1 MTEPVSIVPDIAPRR
16 FRPSPIWLVP
26 AIAAAIGLFLLLH
39 VWADTGPEIT
49 ITFDTASG
57 LEAGKTEV
65 KYKDV
70 TVGLVKSISL
80 SPDSRRVLVSVSL
93 MKNAENLAR
102 EDTRFWVVRPR
113 VGMGGV
119 SGIDTLLSGAYISLD
134 TGTSHTS
141 GNRFSGLES
150 PPAVINGMPGKQ
162 FDVVADDLGSLDI
175 GSAVYYR
182 RVPVGRVSSYALR
195 PDGKGVS
202 LNVFI
207 DAPYDHFVT
216 SSTRFWNASGVDLS
230 LDSEGLQIKTQT
242 MASVIAG
249 GIAFANP
256 PDDRT
261 AKPAESHSVFTLAD
275 DQASAMT
282 PQDGT
287 PQVLQLRFQQ
297 SLRGMRIG
305 APVEFSS
312 VKLGKVTA
320 IDLDYD
326 PAGSRFISVVT
337 LEVYPNRLG
346 HVLEKLPKP
355 EKDSQ
360 RQAATFLRELVKHG
374 LRAQARTGNLL
385 TGQLY
390 ISLDF
395 VPSAPPVPFD
405 LTARPLQIPTLN
417 GGFDHLQEQLATLIG
432 KVSKMPIESMGNNL
446 NAALG
451 NLNQTLIQVN
461 GQVLPQTTQTLRQL
475 DQTMDNAQSLLAA
488 DSPLLQTLAE
498 FQRTLYS
505 LRTLTGLLT
514 RQPQALITGRSHD
527 DSNNKEQP

>member
-1 MTEPVSIVPDIAPRR
+1 MSDYDSPPPEVIPRR
-16 FRPSPIWLVP
+16 LRPSLVWLVP
-26 AIAAAIGLFLLLH
+26 AAAALTGLFLLLQL
-39 VWADTGPEIT
+39 WASSGPEVS
-49 ITFDTASG
+49 ITFQTASG
-57 LEAGKTEV
+57 LQAGKTEV

-70 TVGLVKSISL
+70 TVGLVKSIVL
-80 SPDSRRVLVSVSL
+80 SPDSQRVLVTVSL
-93 MKNAENLAR
+93 MKNAENLAKA
-102 EDTRFWVVRPR
+102 DTRFWVVRPR
-113 VGMGGV
+113 VGIGGI

-134 TGTSHTS
+134 TGTSKQS
-141 GNRFSGLES
+141 GTTFTGLES
-150 PPAVINGMPGKQ
+150 PPTLINGMPGKQ
-162 FDVVADDLGSLDI
+162 FEVVADDLGSLDI

-182 RVPVGRVSSYALR
+182 RIPVGRVSSYALR

-202 LNVFI
+202 VNIFI
-207 DAPYDHFVT
+207 DAPYDRFVT
-216 SSTRFWNASGVDLS
+216 PATRFWNASGVDLS
-230 LDSEGLQIKTQT
+230 LNSDGLQLKTQT

-256 PDDRT
+256 PDSVNAPSSAD
-261 AKPAESHSVFTLAD
+261 HSVFRLAD
-275 DQASAMT
+275 DQPSAMA

-287 PQVLQLRFQQ
+287 PQILQLRFQQ
-297 SLRGMRIG
+297 SLRGMQPG

-320 IDLDYD
+320 IDLDFE
-326 PAGSRFISVVT
+326 PSGSRFISVVT

-346 HVLEKLPKP
+346 RVLEKLPKP
-355 EKDSQ
+355 EKDGEK
-360 RQAATFLRELVKHG
+360 QAAVFLRDLVQHG

-395 VPSAPPVPFD
+395 IPNAAPVAFD
-405 LTARPLQIPTLN
+405 LSARPLRIPTLN
-417 GGFDHLQEQLATLIG
+417 GGFDHLQEQVATLIG
-432 KVSKMPIESMGNNL
+432 KVSKMPIESIGNTL
-446 NAALG
+446 NATLG

-461 GQVLPQTTQTLRQL
+461 GQVLPQTIQTLRQL
-475 DQTMDNAQSLLAA
+475 DQTMNGAQRLLVA

-514 RQPQALITGRSHD
+514 RQPQALLTGRLND
-527 DSNNKEQP
+527 PKEKP

>member
-1 MTEPVSIVPDIAPRR
+1 MSDYDSPPPEVIPRR
-16 FRPSPIWLVP
+16 LRPSLIWLVP
-26 AIAAAIGLFLLLH
+26 AAAALTGLFLLLQL
-39 VWADTGPEIT
+39 WASSGPEVS
-49 ITFDTASG
+49 ITFQTASG
-57 LEAGKTEV
+57 LQAGKTEV

-70 TVGLVKSISL
+70 TVGLVKSIVL
-80 SPDSRRVLVSVSL
+80 SPDSQRVLVTVSL
-93 MKNAENLAR
+93 MKNAENLAKA
-102 EDTRFWVVRPR
+102 DTRFWVVRPR
-113 VGMGGV
+113 VGIGGI

-134 TGTSHTS
+134 TGTSKQS
-141 GNRFSGLES
+141 GTTFTGLES
-150 PPAVINGMPGKQ
+150 PPTLINGMPGKQ
-162 FDVVADDLGSLDI
+162 FEVVADDLGSLDI

-182 RVPVGRVSSYALR
+182 RIPVGRVSSYALR

-202 LNVFI
+202 VNIFI
-207 DAPYDHFVT
+207 DAPYDRFVT
-216 SSTRFWNASGVDLS
+216 PATRFWNASGVDLS
-230 LDSEGLQIKTQT
+230 LNSDGLQLKTQT

-256 PDDRT
+256 PDSVNAPSSAD
-261 AKPAESHSVFTLAD
+261 HSVFRLAD
-275 DQASAMT
+275 DQPSAMA

-287 PQVLQLRFQQ
+287 PQILQLRFQQ
-297 SLRGMRIG
+297 SLRGMQTG

-320 IDLDYD
+320 IDLDFE
-326 PAGSRFISVVT
+326 PSGSRFISVVT

-346 HVLEKLPKP
+346 RVLEKLPKP
-355 EKDSQ
+355 EKDGEK
-360 RQAATFLRELVKHG
+360 QAAVFLRDLVQHG

-395 VPSAPPVPFD
+395 IPNAAPVAFD
-405 LTARPLQIPTLN
+405 LSARPLRIPTLN
-417 GGFDHLQEQLATLIG
+417 GGFDHLQEQVATLIG
-432 KVSKMPIESMGNNL
+432 KVSKMPIESIGNNL
-446 NAALG
+446 NATLG

-461 GQVLPQTTQTLRQL
+461 GQVLPQTIHTLRQL
-475 DQTMDNAQSLLAA
+475 DQTMNGAQRLLVA

-514 RQPQALITGRSHD
+514 RQPQALLTGRLND
-527 DSNNKEQP
+527 PKEKP

>member
-1 MTEPVSIVPDIAPRR
+1 MSDYDSPPPEVIPRR
-16 FRPSPIWLVP
+16 LRPSLIWLVP
-26 AIAAAIGLFLLLH
+26 AAAALTGLFLLFQL
-39 VWADTGPEIT
+39 WASSGPEVS
-49 ITFDTASG
+49 ITFQTASG
-57 LEAGKTEV
+57 LQAGKTEV

-70 TVGLVKSISL
+70 TVGLVKSIVL
-80 SPDSRRVLVSVSL
+80 SPDSQRVLVTVSL
-93 MKNAENLAR
+93 MKNAENLAKA
-102 EDTRFWVVRPR
+102 DTRFWVVRPR
-113 VGMGGV
+113 VGIGGI

-134 TGTSHTS
+134 TGTSKQS
-141 GNRFSGLES
+141 GTTFTGLES
-150 PPAVINGMPGKQ
+150 PPTLINGMPGKQ
-162 FDVVADDLGSLDI
+162 FEVVADDLGSLDI

-182 RVPVGRVSSYALR
+182 RIPVGRVSSYALR

-202 LNVFI
+202 VNIFI
-207 DAPYDHFVT
+207 DAPYDRFVT
-216 SSTRFWNASGVDLS
+216 PATRFWNASGVDLS
-230 LDSEGLQIKTQT
+230 LNSDGLQLKTQT

-256 PDDRT
+256 PDSVNAPSSAD
-261 AKPAESHSVFTLAD
+261 HSVFRLAD
-275 DQASAMT
+275 DQPSAMA

-287 PQVLQLRFQQ
+287 PQILQLRFQQ
-297 SLRGMRIG
+297 SLRGMQTG

-320 IDLDYD
+320 IDLDFE
-326 PAGSRFISVVT
+326 PSGSRFISVVT

-346 HVLEKLPKP
+346 RVLEKLPKP
-355 EKDSQ
+355 EKDGEK
-360 RQAATFLRELVKHG
+360 QAAVFLRDLVQHG

-395 VPSAPPVPFD
+395 IPNAAPVAFD
-405 LTARPLQIPTLN
+405 LSARPLRIPTLN
-417 GGFDHLQEQLATLIG
+417 GGFDHLQEQVATLIG
-432 KVSKMPIESMGNNL
+432 KVSKMPIESIGNNL
-446 NAALG
+446 NATLG

-461 GQVLPQTTQTLRQL
+461 GQVLPQTIQSLRQL
-475 DQTMDNAQSLLAA
+475 DQTMNGAQRLLVA

-514 RQPQALITGRSHD
+514 RQPQALLTGRLND
-527 DSNNKEQP
+527 PKEKP

>member
-1 MTEPVSIVPDIAPRR
+1 MSDYDSPPPEVIPRR
-16 FRPSPIWLVP
+16 LRPSLIWLVP
-26 AIAAAIGLFLLLH
+26 AAAALTGLFLLLQL
-39 VWADTGPEIT
+39 WASSGPEVS
-49 ITFDTASG
+49 ITFQTASG
-57 LEAGKTEV
+57 LQAGKTEV

-70 TVGLVKSISL
+70 TVGLVKSIVL
-80 SPDSRRVLVSVSL
+80 SPDSQRVLVTVSL
-93 MKNAENLAR
+93 MKNAENLAKA
-102 EDTRFWVVRPR
+102 DTRFWVVRPR
-113 VGMGGV
+113 VGIGGI

-134 TGTSHTS
+134 TGTSKQS
-141 GNRFSGLES
+141 GTTFTGLES
-150 PPAVINGMPGKQ
+150 PPTLINGMPGKQ
-162 FDVVADDLGSLDI
+162 FEVVADDLGSLDI

-182 RVPVGRVSSYALR
+182 RIPVGRVSSYALR

-202 LNVFI
+202 VNIFI
-207 DAPYDHFVT
+207 DAPYDRFVT
-216 SSTRFWNASGVDLS
+216 PATRFWNASGVDLS
-230 LDSEGLQIKTQT
+230 LNSDGLQLKTQT

-256 PDDRT
+256 PDSVNAPSSAD
-261 AKPAESHSVFTLAD
+261 HSVFRLAD
-275 DQASAMT
+275 DQPSAMA

-287 PQVLQLRFQQ
+287 PQILQLRFQQ
-297 SLRGMRIG
+297 SLRGMQTG

-320 IDLDYD
+320 IDLDFE
-326 PAGSRFISVVT
+326 PSGSRFISVVT

-346 HVLEKLPKP
+346 RVLEKLPKP
-355 EKDSQ
+355 EKDGEK
-360 RQAATFLRELVKHG
+360 QAAVFLRDLVQHG

-395 VPSAPPVPFD
+395 VPNAAPVAFD
-405 LTARPLQIPTLN
+405 LSARPLRIPTLN
-417 GGFDHLQEQLATLIG
+417 GGFDHLQEQVATLIG
-432 KVSKMPIESMGNNL
+432 KVSKMPIESIGNTL
-446 NAALG
+446 NATLG

-461 GQVLPQTTQTLRQL
+461 GQVLPQTIQTLRQL
-475 DQTMDNAQSLLAA
+475 DQTMNGAQRLLVA

-514 RQPQALITGRSHD
+514 RQPQALLTGRLND
-527 DSNNKEQP
+527 PKEKP

>member
-1 MTEPVSIVPDIAPRR
+1 MSDYDSPPPEVIPRR
-16 FRPSPIWLVP
+16 LRPSLIWLVP
-26 AIAAAIGLFLLLH
+26 AAAALTGLFLLLQL
-39 VWADTGPEIT
+39 WASSGPEVS
-49 ITFDTASG
+49 ITFQTASG
-57 LEAGKTEV
+57 LQAGKTEV

-70 TVGLVKSISL
+70 TVGLVKSIVL
-80 SPDSRRVLVSVSL
+80 SPDSQRVLVTVSL
-93 MKNAENLAR
+93 MKNAENLAKA
-102 EDTRFWVVRPR
+102 DTRFWVVRPR
-113 VGMGGV
+113 VGIGGI

-134 TGTSHTS
+134 TGTSKQS
-141 GNRFSGLES
+141 GTTFTGLES
-150 PPAVINGMPGKQ
+150 PPTLINGMPGKQ
-162 FDVVADDLGSLDI
+162 FEVVADDLGSLDI

-182 RVPVGRVSSYALR
+182 RIPVGRVSSYALR

-202 LNVFI
+202 VNIFI
-207 DAPYDHFVT
+207 DAPYDRFVT
-216 SSTRFWNASGVDLS
+216 PATRFWNASGVDLS
-230 LDSEGLQIKTQT
+230 LNSDGLQLKTQT

-256 PDDRT
+256 PDSVN
-261 AKPAESHSVFTLAD
+261 APSSAYHSVFRLAD
-275 DQASAMT
+275 DQPSAMA

-287 PQVLQLRFQQ
+287 PQILQLRFQQ
-297 SLRGMRIG
+297 SLRGMQTG

-320 IDLDYD
+320 IDLDFE
-326 PAGSRFISVVT
+326 PSGSRFISVVT

-346 HVLEKLPKP
+346 RVLEKLPKP
-355 EKDSQ
+355 EKDGEK
-360 RQAATFLRELVKHG
+360 QAAVFLRDLVQHG

-395 VPSAPPVPFD
+395 VPNAAPVAFD
-405 LTARPLQIPTLN
+405 LSARPLRIPTLN
-417 GGFDHLQEQLATLIG
+417 GGFDHLQEQVATLIG
-432 KVSKMPIESMGNNL
+432 KVSKMPIESIGNNL
-446 NAALG
+446 NATLG

-461 GQVLPQTTQTLRQL
+461 GQVLPQTIQTLRQL
-475 DQTMDNAQSLLAA
+475 DQTMNGAQRLLVA

-514 RQPQALITGRSHD
+514 RQPQALLTGRLND
-527 DSNNKEQP
+527 PKEKP

>member
-1 MTEPVSIVPDIAPRR
+1 MTEHISPPPEITPRR
-16 FRPSPIWLVP
+16 WRPSLVWVVP
-26 AIAAAIGLFLLLH
+26 VAAAVIGLFLFFQL
-39 VWADTGPEIT
+39 WASAGPEIS
-49 ITFDTASG
+49 ITFQTASG
-57 LEAGKTEV
+57 LQAGKTEV

-70 TVGLVKSISL
+70 TIGLVKSIIL
-80 SPDSRRVLVSVSL
+80 SPDSQRVLVTVSL
-93 MKNAENLAR
+93 MKNAESLAKA
-102 EDTRFWVVRPR
+102 DTRFWVVRPR
-113 VGMGGV
+113 VGMGGI

-134 TGTSHTS
+134 TGKSDKTGSV
-141 GNRFSGLES
+141 FQGLET
-150 PPAVINGMPGKQ
+150 PPAIINGMPGRQ
-162 FDVVADDLGSLDI
+162 FEVVADDLGSLDI

-207 DAPYDHFVT
+207 DAPYDRFVT
-216 SSTRFWNASGVDLS
+216 PATRFWNASGLDLS
-230 LDSEGLQIKTQT
+230 LDSEGLQLKTQT

-256 PDDRT
+256 PDAT
-261 AKPAESHSVFTLAD
+261 AVTPSPDLSIFTLAD
-275 DQASAMT
+275 DQASAMA

-287 PQVLQLRFQQ
+287 PQILQLRFQQ
-297 SLRGMRIG
+297 SLRGMKTG

-320 IDLDYD
+320 IELDYE

-337 LEVYPNRLG
+337 IEVYPNRLG
-346 HVLEKLPKP
+346 QVLEKLPKP
-355 EKDSQ
+355 EKDAQ
-360 RQAATFLRELVKHG
+360 KQAAVFLRDMVQHG

-395 VPSAPPVPFD
+395 IPNAAPVPYD
-405 LTARPLQIPTLN
+405 INARPLRIPTLN

-432 KVSKMPIESMGNNL
+432 KVSKMPTESIGNNL
-446 NAALG
+446 NATLG

-461 GQVLPQTTQTLRQL
+461 RQVLPQTTQTLSTMN
-475 DQTMDNAQSLLAA
+475 QTLTRAQSLLAE

-514 RQPQALITGRSHD
+514 RQPQAPLTGRAD
-527 DSNNKEQP
+527 DKKEQP

>member
-1 MTEPVSIVPDIAPRR
+1 MSDYDSPPPEVIPRR
-16 FRPSPIWLVP
+16 LRPSLIWLVP
-26 AIAAAIGLFLLLH
+26 AAAALTGLFLLLQL
-39 VWADTGPEIT
+39 WASSGPEVS
-49 ITFDTASG
+49 ITFQTASG
-57 LEAGKTEV
+57 LQAGKTEV

-70 TVGLVKSISL
+70 TVGLVRSIVL
-80 SPDSRRVLVSVSL
+80 SPDSQRVLVTVSL
-93 MKNAENLAR
+93 MKNAENLAKA
-102 EDTRFWVVRPR
+102 DTRFWVVRPR
-113 VGMGGV
+113 VGIGGI

-134 TGTSHTS
+134 TGTSKQS
-141 GNRFSGLES
+141 GTTFTGLES
-150 PPAVINGMPGKQ
+150 PPTLINGMPGKQ
-162 FDVVADDLGSLDI
+162 FEVVADDLGSLDI

-182 RVPVGRVSSYALR
+182 RIPVGRVSSYALR

-202 LNVFI
+202 VNIFI
-207 DAPYDHFVT
+207 DAPYDRFVT
-216 SSTRFWNASGVDLS
+216 PATRFWNASGVDLS
-230 LDSEGLQIKTQT
+230 LNSDGLQLKTQT

-256 PDDRT
+256 PDSVNAPSSAD
-261 AKPAESHSVFTLAD
+261 HSVFRLAD
-275 DQASAMT
+275 DQPSAMA

-287 PQVLQLRFQQ
+287 PQILQLRFQQ
-297 SLRGMRIG
+297 SLRGMQTG

-320 IDLDYD
+320 IDLDFE
-326 PAGSRFISVVT
+326 PSGSRFISVVT

-346 HVLEKLPKP
+346 RVLEKLPKP
-355 EKDSQ
+355 EKDGEK
-360 RQAATFLRELVKHG
+360 QAAVFLRDLVQHG

-395 VPSAPPVPFD
+395 VPNAAPVAFD
-405 LTARPLQIPTLN
+405 LSARPLRIPTLN
-417 GGFDHLQEQLATLIG
+417 GGFDHLQEQVATLIG
-432 KVSKMPIESMGNNL
+432 KVSKMPIESIGNTL
-446 NAALG
+446 NATLG

-461 GQVLPQTTQTLRQL
+461 GQVLPQTIQTLRQL
-475 DQTMDNAQSLLAA
+475 DQTMNGAQRLLVA

-514 RQPQALITGRSHD
+514 RQPQALLTGRLND
-527 DSNNKEQP
+527 PKEKP

>member
-1 MTEPVSIVPDIAPRR
+1 MSENVSPAPEITPRLW
-16 FRPSPIWLVP
+16 RPSLVWLVP
-26 AIAAAIGLFLLLH
+26 AAAAVIGLFLFLQM
-39 VWADTGPEIT
+39 WASAGPEIS
-49 ITFDTASG
+49 ITFQTASG
-57 LEAGKTEV
+57 LQAGKTEV

-70 TVGLVKSISL
+70 TVGLVKTITL
-80 SPDSRRVLVSVSL
+80 SPDGHRVLVTVSL
-93 MKNAENLAR
+93 MKNAESLAK

-134 TGTSHTS
+134 TGTSDKP
-141 GNRFSGLES
+141 GNAFRGLET
-150 PPAVINGMPGKQ
+150 PPTVINGMPGRQ
-162 FDVVADDLGSLDI
+162 FELVADDLGSLDI
-175 GSAVYYR
+175 GSAIYYR

-202 LNVFI
+202 LNIFI
-207 DAPYDHFVT
+207 DAPYDRFVT
-216 SSTRFWNASGVDLS
+216 TASRFWNASGVDLS

-256 PDDRT
+256 PDN
-261 AKPAESHSVFTLAD
+261 AAAPSASHSVFTLAG
-275 DQASAMT
+275 DQASAMAQ
-282 PQDGT
+282 PDGT
-287 PQVLQLRFQQ
+287 PQILQLRFQQ
-297 SLRGMRIG
+297 SLRGMKTG

-320 IDLDYD
+320 IDLDYE

-337 LEVYPNRLG
+337 IEVYPNRLG
-346 HVLEKLPKP
+346 RVLDKLPKP
-355 EKDSQ
+355 EKDGQ
-360 RQAATFLRELVKHG
+360 KQAAVFLRDMVRHG

-395 VPSAPPVPFD
+395 IPNAAPVSYD
-405 LTARPLQIPTLN
+405 ISARPLRIPTLN

-432 KVSKMPIESMGNNL
+432 KVSKMPIESIGNNL
-446 NAALG
+446 NATLG

-461 GQVLPQTTQTLRQL
+461 SQVLPQTTQTLGTIN
-475 DQTMDNAQSLLAA
+475 QTLTRAETLLAE

-514 RQPQALITGRSHD
+514 RQPQAPITGRSD
-527 DSNNKEQP
+527 DKKEQP

>member
-1 MTEPVSIVPDIAPRR
+1 MSDYDSPPPEVIPRR
-16 FRPSPIWLVP
+16 LRPSLLWLVP
-26 AIAAAIGLFLLLH
+26 AAAALTGLFLLLQL
-39 VWADTGPEIT
+39 WASSGPEVS
-49 ITFDTASG
+49 ITFLTASG
-57 LEAGKTEV
+57 LQAGKTEV

-70 TVGLVKSISL
+70 TVGLVKSIVL
-80 SPDSRRVLVSVSL
+80 SPDSQRVLVTVSL
-93 MKNAENLAR
+93 MKNAENLAKA
-102 EDTRFWVVRPR
+102 DTRFWVVRPR
-113 VGMGGV
+113 VGIGGI

-134 TGTSHTS
+134 TGTSKQS
-141 GNRFSGLES
+141 GTTFTGLES
-150 PPAVINGMPGKQ
+150 PPTLINGMPGKQ
-162 FDVVADDLGSLDI
+162 FELVADDLGSLDI

-182 RVPVGRVSSYALR
+182 RIPVGRVSSYALR

-202 LNVFI
+202 VNIFI
-207 DAPYDHFVT
+207 DAPYDRFVT
-216 SSTRFWNASGVDLS
+216 PATRFWNASGVDLS
-230 LDSEGLQIKTQT
+230 LNSDGLQLKTQT

-256 PDDRT
+256 PDSVNAPSSAD
-261 AKPAESHSVFTLAD
+261 HSVFRLAD
-275 DQASAMT
+275 DQPSAMA

-287 PQVLQLRFQQ
+287 PQILQLRFQQ
-297 SLRGMRIG
+297 SLRGMQTG

-320 IDLDYD
+320 IDLDFE
-326 PAGSRFISVVT
+326 PSGSRFISVVT

-346 HVLEKLPKP
+346 RVLEKLPKP
-355 EKDSQ
+355 EKDGEK
-360 RQAATFLRELVKHG
+360 QAAVFLRDLVQHG

-395 VPSAPPVPFD
+395 VPNAAPVAFD
-405 LTARPLQIPTLN
+405 LSARPLRIPTLN
-417 GGFDHLQEQLATLIG
+417 GGFDHLQEQVATLIG
-432 KVSKMPIESMGNNL
+432 KVSKMPIESIGNNL
-446 NAALG
+446 NATLG

-461 GQVLPQTTQTLRQL
+461 GQVLPQTIHTLRQL
-475 DQTMDNAQSLLAA
+475 DQTMNGAQRLLVA

-514 RQPQALITGRSHD
+514 RQPQALLTGRLND
-527 DSNNKEQP
+527 PKEKP

>member
-1 MTEPVSIVPDIAPRR
+1 MTDHDSPPPEILPRR
-16 FRPSPIWLVP
+16 WRPSFIWLVP
-26 AIAAAIGLFLLLH
+26 GIAAFTGLFLLMQL
-39 VWADTGPEIT
+39 WMSAGPEVS
-49 ITFDTASG
+49 ITFQTASG
-57 LEAGKTEV
+57 LQAGKTEV

-70 TVGLVKSISL
+70 TVGLVKSIVL
-80 SPDSRRVLVSVSL
+80 SPDSQRVLVTVSL
-93 MKNAENLAR
+93 MKNAQNLAKA
-102 EDTRFWVVRPR
+102 DTRFWVVRPR
-113 VGMGGV
+113 VGMGGI

-134 TGTSHTS
+134 TGTSDKS
-141 GNRFSGLES
+141 GSLFQGLES
-150 PPAVINGMPGKQ
+150 PPTVINGMPGKQ
-162 FDVVADDLGSLDI
+162 FEVVADDLGSLDI

-182 RVPVGRVSSYALR
+182 RIPVGRVSSYALR

-202 LNVFI
+202 VNIFI
-207 DAPYDHFVT
+207 DALYDRFVT
-216 SSTRFWNASGVDLS
+216 PSTRFWNASGVDLS
-230 LDSEGLQIKTQT
+230 LNSDGLQLKTQT
-242 MASVIAG
+242 LASVIAG

-256 PDDRT
+256 P
-261 AKPAESHSVFTLAD
+261 ESGASLPSGGHSVFHLAN
-275 DQASAMT
+275 DQASAMA

-287 PQVLQLRFQQ
+287 PQILQLRFQQ
-297 SLRGMRIG
+297 SLRGMQTG

-320 IDLDYD
+320 IDLDFE

-346 HVLEKLPKP
+346 RVLQKLPKP
-355 EKDSQ
+355 QKDGDK
-360 RQAATFLRELVKHG
+360 QAAFFLRDLVQHG

-395 VPSAPPVPFD
+395 VPGAAPVPFD
-405 LTARPLQIPTLN
+405 LNARPLRIPTLN
-417 GGFDHLQEQLATLIG
+417 GGFDHLQEQLATIIG
-432 KVSKMPIESMGNNL
+432 KVSKMPIESIGNNL
-446 NAALG
+446 NATLG

-475 DQTMDNAQSLLAA
+475 DQTMKSAQALLAA
-488 DSPLLQTLAE
+488 DSPLFSTLAE

-514 RQPQALITGRSHD
+514 RQPQALLTGRQND
-527 DSNNKEQP
+527 PKEHP

>member
-1 MTEPVSIVPDIAPRR
+1 MSDYDSPPPEVIPRR
-16 FRPSPIWLVP
+16 LRPSLIWLVP
-26 AIAAAIGLFLLLH
+26 AAAALTGLFLLLQL
-39 VWADTGPEIT
+39 WASSGPEVS
-49 ITFDTASG
+49 ITFQTASG
-57 LEAGKTEV
+57 LQAGKTEV

-70 TVGLVKSISL
+70 TVGLVKSIVL
-80 SPDSRRVLVSVSL
+80 SPDSQRVLVTVSL
-93 MKNAENLAR
+93 MKNAENLAKA
-102 EDTRFWVVRPR
+102 DTRFWVVRPR
-113 VGMGGV
+113 VGIGGI

-134 TGTSHTS
+134 TGTSKQS
-141 GNRFSGLES
+141 GTTFTGLES
-150 PPAVINGMPGKQ
+150 PPTLINGMPGKQ
-162 FDVVADDLGSLDI
+162 FEVVADDLGSLDI

-182 RVPVGRVSSYALR
+182 RIPVGRVSSYALR

-202 LNVFI
+202 VNIFI
-207 DAPYDHFVT
+207 DAPYDRFVT
-216 SSTRFWNASGVDLS
+216 PATRFWNASGVDLS
-230 LDSEGLQIKTQT
+230 LNSDGLQLKTQT

-256 PDDRT
+256 PDSVNAPSSAD
-261 AKPAESHSVFTLAD
+261 HSVFRLAD
-275 DQASAMT
+275 DQPSAMA

-287 PQVLQLRFQQ
+287 PQILQLRFQQ
-297 SLRGMRIG
+297 SLRGMQTG

-320 IDLDYD
+320 IDLDFE
-326 PAGSRFISVVT
+326 PSGSRFISVVT

-346 HVLEKLPKP
+346 RVLEKLPKP
-355 EKDSQ
+355 EKDGEK
-360 RQAATFLRELVKHG
+360 QAAVFLRDLVQHG

-395 VPSAPPVPFD
+395 VPNAAPVAFD
-405 LTARPLQIPTLN
+405 LSARPLRIPTLN
-417 GGFDHLQEQLATLIG
+417 GGFDHLQEQVATLIG
-432 KVSKMPIESMGNNL
+432 KVSKMPIESIGNNL
-446 NAALG
+446 NATLG

-461 GQVLPQTTQTLRQL
+461 GQVLPQTIQTLRQL
-475 DQTMDNAQSLLAA
+475 DQTMNGAQRLLVA

-514 RQPQALITGRSHD
+514 HQPQALLTGRLND
-527 DSNNKEQP
+527 PKEKP

>member
-1 MTEPVSIVPDIAPRR
+1 MSDYDSPPPEVIPQRL
-16 FRPSPIWLVP
+16 RPSLIWLVP
-26 AIAAAIGLFLLLH
+26 AAAALTGLFLLLQL
-39 VWADTGPEIT
+39 WASSGPEVS
-49 ITFDTASG
+49 ITFQTASG
-57 LEAGKTEV
+57 LQAGKTEV

-70 TVGLVKSISL
+70 TVGLVKSIVL
-80 SPDSRRVLVSVSL
+80 SPDSQRVLVTVSL
-93 MKNAENLAR
+93 MKNAENLAKA
-102 EDTRFWVVRPR
+102 DTRFWVVRPR
-113 VGMGGV
+113 VGIGGI

-134 TGTSHTS
+134 TGTSKQS
-141 GNRFSGLES
+141 GTTFTGLES
-150 PPAVINGMPGKQ
+150 PPTLINGMPGKQ
-162 FDVVADDLGSLDI
+162 FEVVADDLGSLDI

-182 RVPVGRVSSYALR
+182 RIPVGRVSSYALR

-202 LNVFI
+202 VNIFI
-207 DAPYDHFVT
+207 DAPYDRFVT
-216 SSTRFWNASGVDLS
+216 PATRFWNASGVDLS
-230 LDSEGLQIKTQT
+230 LNSDGLQLKTQT

-256 PDDRT
+256 PDSVNAPSSAD
-261 AKPAESHSVFTLAD
+261 HSVFRLAD
-275 DQASAMT
+275 DQPSAMA

-287 PQVLQLRFQQ
+287 PQILQLRFQQ
-297 SLRGMRIG
+297 SLRGMQTG

-320 IDLDYD
+320 IDLDFE
-326 PAGSRFISVVT
+326 PSGSRFISVVT

-346 HVLEKLPKP
+346 RVLEKLPKP
-355 EKDSQ
+355 EKDGEK
-360 RQAATFLRELVKHG
+360 QAAVFLRDLVQHG

-395 VPSAPPVPFD
+395 VPNAAPVAFD
-405 LTARPLQIPTLN
+405 LSARPLRIPTLN
-417 GGFDHLQEQLATLIG
+417 GGFDHLQEQVATLIG
-432 KVSKMPIESMGNNL
+432 KVSKMPIESIGNNL
-446 NAALG
+446 NATLG

-461 GQVLPQTTQTLRQL
+461 GQVLPQTIQTLRQL
-475 DQTMDNAQSLLAA
+475 DQTMNGAQRLLVA

-514 RQPQALITGRSHD
+514 RQPQALLTGRLND
-527 DSNNKEQP
+527 PKEKP

>member
-1 MTEPVSIVPDIAPRR
+1 MSDYDSPPPEVIPRR
-16 FRPSPIWLVP
+16 LRPSLIWLVP
-26 AIAAAIGLFLLLH
+26 AAAALTGLFLLLQL
-39 VWADTGPEIT
+39 WASSGPEVS
-49 ITFDTASG
+49 ITFQTASG
-57 LEAGKTEV
+57 LQAGKTEV

-70 TVGLVKSISL
+70 TVGLVKSIVL
-80 SPDSRRVLVSVSL
+80 SPDSQRVLVTVSL
-93 MKNAENLAR
+93 MKNAENLAKA
-102 EDTRFWVVRPR
+102 DTRFWVVRPR
-113 VGMGGV
+113 VGIGGI

-134 TGTSHTS
+134 TGTSKQS
-141 GNRFSGLES
+141 GTTFTGLES
-150 PPAVINGMPGKQ
+150 PPTLINGMPGKQ
-162 FDVVADDLGSLDI
+162 FEVVADDLGSLDI

-182 RVPVGRVSSYALR
+182 RIPVGRVSSYALR

-202 LNVFI
+202 VNIFI
-207 DAPYDHFVT
+207 DAPYDRFVT

-230 LDSEGLQIKTQT
+230 LNSDGLQLKTQT

-256 PDDRT
+256 PDSVNAPSSAD
-261 AKPAESHSVFTLAD
+261 HSVFRLAD
-275 DQASAMT
+275 DQPSAMA

-287 PQVLQLRFQQ
+287 PQILQLRFQQ
-297 SLRGMRIG
+297 SLRGMQPG

-320 IDLDYD
+320 IDLDFE
-326 PAGSRFISVVT
+326 PSGSRFISVVT

-346 HVLEKLPKP
+346 RVLEKLPKP
-355 EKDSQ
+355 EKDGEK
-360 RQAATFLRELVKHG
+360 QAAVFLRDLVQHG

-395 VPSAPPVPFD
+395 VPNAAPVAFD
-405 LTARPLQIPTLN
+405 LSARPLRIPTLN
-417 GGFDHLQEQLATLIG
+417 GGFDHLQEQVATLIG
-432 KVSKMPIESMGNNL
+432 KVSKMPIESIGNNL
-446 NAALG
+446 NATLG

-461 GQVLPQTTQTLRQL
+461 GQVLPQTIQTLRQL
-475 DQTMDNAQSLLAA
+475 DQTMNGAQRLLVA

-514 RQPQALITGRSHD
+514 HQPQALLTGRLND
-527 DSNNKEQP
+527 PKEKP

>member
-1 MTEPVSIVPDIAPRR
+1 MSDYDSPPPEVIPRR
-16 FRPSPIWLVP
+16 LRPSLIWLVP
-26 AIAAAIGLFLLLH
+26 AAAALTGLFLLLQL
-39 VWADTGPEIT
+39 WASSGPEVS
-49 ITFDTASG
+49 ITFQTASG
-57 LEAGKTEV
+57 LQAGKTEV

-70 TVGLVKSISL
+70 TVGLVKSIVL
-80 SPDSRRVLVSVSL
+80 SPDSQRVLVTVSL
-93 MKNAENLAR
+93 MKNAENLAKA
-102 EDTRFWVVRPR
+102 DTRFWVVRPR
-113 VGMGGV
+113 VGIGGI

-134 TGTSHTS
+134 TGTSKQS
-141 GNRFSGLES
+141 GTTFTGLES
-150 PPAVINGMPGKQ
+150 PPTLINGMPGKQ
-162 FDVVADDLGSLDI
+162 FEVVADDLGSLDI

-182 RVPVGRVSSYALR
+182 RIPVGRVSSYALR

-202 LNVFI
+202 VNIFI
-207 DAPYDHFVT
+207 DAPYDRFVT
-216 SSTRFWNASGVDLS
+216 PSTRCWNASGVDLS
-230 LDSEGLQIKTQT
+230 LNSDGLQLKTQT

-256 PDDRT
+256 PDSVNAPSSAD
-261 AKPAESHSVFTLAD
+261 HSVFRLAD
-275 DQASAMT
+275 DQPSAMA

-287 PQVLQLRFQQ
+287 PQILQLRFQQ
-297 SLRGMRIG
+297 SLRGMQTG

-320 IDLDYD
+320 IDLDFE
-326 PAGSRFISVVT
+326 PSGSRFISVVT

-346 HVLEKLPKP
+346 RVLEKLPKP
-355 EKDSQ
+355 EKDGEK
-360 RQAATFLRELVKHG
+360 QAAVFLRDLVQHG

-395 VPSAPPVPFD
+395 VPNAAPVAFD
-405 LTARPLQIPTLN
+405 LSARPLRIPTLN
-417 GGFDHLQEQLATLIG
+417 GGFDHLQEQVATLIG
-432 KVSKMPIESMGNNL
+432 KVSKMPIESIGNTL
-446 NAALG
+446 NATLG

-461 GQVLPQTTQTLRQL
+461 GQVLPQTIQTLRQL
-475 DQTMDNAQSLLAA
+475 DQTMNGAQRLLVA

-514 RQPQALITGRSHD
+514 RQPQALLTGRLND
-527 DSNNKEQP
+527 PKEKP

>member
-1 MTEPVSIVPDIAPRR
+1 MSDYDSPPPEVIPRR
-16 FRPSPIWLVP
+16 LRPSLIWLVP
-26 AIAAAIGLFLLLH
+26 AAAALTGLFLLLQL
-39 VWADTGPEIT
+39 WASSGPEVS
-49 ITFDTASG
+49 ITFQTASG
-57 LEAGKTEV
+57 LQAGKTEV

-70 TVGLVKSISL
+70 TVGLVKSIVL
-80 SPDSRRVLVSVSL
+80 SPDSQRVLVTVSL
-93 MKNAENLAR
+93 MKNAENLAKA
-102 EDTRFWVVRPR
+102 DTRFWVVRPR
-113 VGMGGV
+113 VGIGGI

-134 TGTSHTS
+134 TGTSKQS
-141 GNRFSGLES
+141 GTTFTGLES
-150 PPAVINGMPGKQ
+150 PPTLINGMPGKQ
-162 FDVVADDLGSLDI
+162 FEVVADDLGSLDI

-182 RVPVGRVSSYALR
+182 RIPVGRVSSYALR

-202 LNVFI
+202 VNIFI
-207 DAPYDHFVT
+207 DAPYDRFVT
-216 SSTRFWNASGVDLS
+216 PATRFWNASGVDLS
-230 LDSEGLQIKTQT
+230 LNSDGLQLKTQT

-256 PDDRT
+256 PDSVNAPSSAD
-261 AKPAESHSVFTLAD
+261 HSVFRLAD
-275 DQASAMT
+275 DQPSAMA

-287 PQVLQLRFQQ
+287 PQILQLRFQQ
-297 SLRGMRIG
+297 SLRGMQTG

-320 IDLDYD
+320 IDLDFE
-326 PAGSRFISVVT
+326 PSGSRFISVVT

-346 HVLEKLPKP
+346 RVLEKLPKP
-355 EKDSQ
+355 EKDGEK
-360 RQAATFLRELVKHG
+360 QAAVFLRDLVQHG

-395 VPSAPPVPFD
+395 VPNAAPVAFD
-405 LTARPLQIPTLN
+405 LSARPLRIPTLN
-417 GGFDHLQEQLATLIG
+417 GGFDHLQEQVATLIG
-432 KVSKMPIESMGNNL
+432 KVSKMPIESIGNNL
-446 NAALG
+446 DATLG

-461 GQVLPQTTQTLRQL
+461 GQVLPQTIQTLRQL
-475 DQTMDNAQSLLAA
+475 DQTMNGAQRLLVA

-514 RQPQALITGRSHD
+514 RQPQALLTGRLND
-527 DSNNKEQP
+527 PKEKP

>member
-1 MTEPVSIVPDIAPRR
+1 MSDYDSPPPEVIPRR
-16 FRPSPIWLVP
+16 LRPSLIWLVP
-26 AIAAAIGLFLLLH
+26 AAAALTGLFLLLQL
-39 VWADTGPEIT
+39 WASSGPEVS
-49 ITFDTASG
+49 ITFQTASG
-57 LEAGKTEV
+57 LQAGKTEV

-70 TVGLVKSISL
+70 TVGLVKSIVL
-80 SPDSRRVLVSVSL
+80 SPDSQRVLVTVSL
-93 MKNAENLAR
+93 MKNAENLAKA
-102 EDTRFWVVRPR
+102 DTRFWVVRPR
-113 VGMGGV
+113 VGIGGI

-134 TGTSHTS
+134 TGTSKQS
-141 GNRFSGLES
+141 GTTFTGLES
-150 PPAVINGMPGKQ
+150 PPTLINGMPGKQ
-162 FDVVADDLGSLDI
+162 FEVVADDLGSLDI

-182 RVPVGRVSSYALR
+182 RIPVGRVSSYALR

-202 LNVFI
+202 VNIFI
-207 DAPYDHFVT
+207 DAPYDRFVT
-216 SSTRFWNASGVDLS
+216 PATRFWNASGVDLS
-230 LDSEGLQIKTQT
+230 LNSDGLQLKTQT

-256 PDDRT
+256 PDSVNAPSSAD
-261 AKPAESHSVFTLAD
+261 HSVFRLAD
-275 DQASAMT
+275 DQPSAMA

-287 PQVLQLRFQQ
+287 PQILQLRFQQ
-297 SLRGMRIG
+297 SLRGMQTG

-320 IDLDYD
+320 IDLDFE
-326 PAGSRFISVVT
+326 PSGSRFISVVT

-346 HVLEKLPKP
+346 RVLEKLPKP
-355 EKDSQ
+355 EKDGEK
-360 RQAATFLRELVKHG
+360 QAAVFLRDLVQHG

-395 VPSAPPVPFD
+395 VPNAAPVAFD
-405 LTARPLQIPTLN
+405 LSARPLRIPTLN
-417 GGFDHLQEQLATLIG
+417 GGFDHLQEQVATLIG
-432 KVSKMPIESMGNNL
+432 KVSKMPIESIGNNL
-446 NAALG
+446 NATLG

-461 GQVLPQTTQTLRQL
+461 GQVLPQTIQTLRQL
-475 DQTMDNAQSLLAA
+475 DQTMNGAQRLLVA

-514 RQPQALITGRSHD
+514 RQPQALLTGRLND
-527 DSNNKEQP
+527 PKEKP

>member
-1 MTEPVSIVPDIAPRR
+1 MSEHVSPAPEITPRR
-16 FRPSPIWLVP
+16 WRPSLVWLVP
-26 AIAAAIGLFLLLH
+26 GAAAVIGLFLFFQM
-39 VWADTGPEIT
+39 WASAGPEIS
-49 ITFDTASG
+49 ITFQTASG
-57 LEAGKTEV
+57 LQAGKTEV

-70 TVGLVKSISL
+70 TVGLVKSITL
-80 SPDSRRVLVSVSL
+80 SPDSQRVLVTVSL
-93 MKNAENLAR
+93 MKNAENLAKA
-102 EDTRFWVVRPR
+102 DTRFWVVRPR

-134 TGTSHTS
+134 TGTSGRTGS
-141 GNRFSGLES
+141 VFQGLES
-150 PPAVINGMPGKQ
+150 PPAVINGMPGRQ
-162 FDVVADDLGSLDI
+162 FEVVAGDLGSLDI

-207 DAPYDHFVT
+207 DAPYDRFVT
-216 SSTRFWNASGVDLS
+216 SATRFWNASGLDLS
-230 LDSEGLQIKTQT
+230 LDSEGLQLKTQT

-256 PDDRT
+256 PD
-261 AKPAESHSVFTLAD
+261 AAPAATPSPDHSVFTLAD
-275 DQASAMT
+275 DQASAMA

-287 PQVLQLRFQQ
+287 PQILQLRFQQ
-297 SLRGMRIG
+297 SLRGMKTG

-320 IDLDYD
+320 IDLDYE

-337 LEVYPNRLG
+337 IEVYPNRLG
-346 HVLEKLPKP
+346 QVLEKLPKP
-355 EKDSQ
+355 EKDA
-360 RQAATFLRELVKHG
+360 RKQAAVFLRDMVRHG

-395 VPSAPPVPFD
+395 IPNAAPVSYD
-405 LTARPLQIPTLN
+405 INARPLRIPTLN

-432 KVSKMPIESMGNNL
+432 KVSKMPIESIGNNL
-446 NAALG
+446 NATLG

-461 GQVLPQTTQTLRQL
+461 SQVLPQTTQTLSTMNQTLTRAQL
-475 DQTMDNAQSLLAA
+475 LLAE

-514 RQPQALITGRSHD
+514 RQPQALLTGRQND
-527 DSNNKEQP
+527 KKEQP

>member
-1 MTEPVSIVPDIAPRR
+1 MTEHASPPPDIVPRR
-16 FRPSPIWLVP
+16 FRPSLIWLVP
-26 AIAAAIGLFLLLH
+26 AIAASVGLFLLLQ
-39 VWADTGPEIT
+39 VWADTGPEIS
-49 ITFDTASG
+49 ITFQTASG

-70 TVGLVKSISL
+70 TVGRVKSISL
-80 SPDSRRVLVSVSL
+80 CPDSRRVLVTVSL
-93 MKNAENLAR
+93 MKNAENLPR

-113 VGMGGV
+113 IGMGGV

-134 TGTSHTS
+134 TGTSQKS
-141 GNRFSGLES
+141 GSDFQGLES

-162 FDVVADDLGSLDI
+162 FEVVADDLGSLDI

-207 DAPYDHFVT
+207 DAPYDRFVT
-216 SSTRFWNASGVDLS
+216 SATRFWNASGVDLS

-249 GIAFANP
+249 GIAFVNP
-256 PDDRT
+256 PDEST
-261 AKPAESHSVFTLAD
+261 AKPAASHRVYTLAD

-282 PQDGT
+282 PPDGT

-297 SLRGMRIG
+297 SLRGMKTG

-320 IDLDYD
+320 IELDYD
-326 PAGSRFISVVT
+326 PAASRFISVVT
-337 LEVYPNRLG
+337 IEVYPNRLG
-346 HVLEKLPKP
+346 HVQEKLPKP
-355 EKDSQ
+355 EKDGQ
-360 RQAATFLRELVKHG
+360 QQAATFLRDMVKHG

-395 VPSAPPVPFD
+395 VPSALPVSFD
-405 LTARPLQIPTLN
+405 MTARPLQIPTLN

-432 KVSKMPIESMGNNL
+432 KLSTMPIESIGSNL
-446 NAALG
+446 NATLG

-461 GQVLPQTTQTLRQL
+461 RQVLPQTTQTLRQF
-475 DQTMDNAQSLLAA
+475 DQTMGSAQTLLAA

-514 RQPQALITGRSHD
+514 RQPQALIAGRNSE
-527 DSNNKEQP
+527 NKEQP

>member
-1 MTEPVSIVPDIAPRR
+1 MTEFAPPPPEISPRR
-16 FRPSPIWLVP
+16 FRPSLIWLVP
-26 AIAAAIGLFLLLH
+26 AIAAATGLFLLFS
-39 VWADTGPEIT
+39 VWASSGPEIS
-49 ITFDTASG
+49 ITFQTASG
-57 LEAGKTEV
+57 LQAGKTEV
-65 KYKDV
+65 RYKDV
-70 TVGLVKSISL
+70 TVGRVKSITL
-80 SPDSRRVLVSVSL
+80 SPDSQRVLVTVSL
-93 MKNAENLAR
+93 MKNADTLAK

-134 TGTSHTS
+134 TGTSAKT
-141 GNRFSGLES
+141 GRVFRGLET
-150 PPAVINGMPGKQ
+150 PPAIINGMPGKQ
-162 FDVVADDLGSLDI
+162 FEVVADDLGSLDI

-207 DAPYDHFVT
+207 DAPYDRLVT
-216 SSTRFWNASGVDLS
+216 TATRFWNASGVDLS

-249 GIAFANP
+249 GIAFASA
-256 PDDRT
+256 PD
-261 AKPAESHSVFTLAD
+261 AVAAAPSASHSVFALAS
-275 DQASAMT
+275 DQAAAMT
-282 PQDGT
+282 PPDGT
-287 PQVLQLRFQQ
+287 PQILQLRFQQ
-297 SLRGMRIG
+297 SLRGMKVG

-320 IDLDYD
+320 IDLDYE

-337 LEVYPNRLG
+337 IEIYPNRLG
-346 HVLEKLPKP
+346 RVLEKLPKP
-355 EKDSQ
+355 EKDGQ
-360 RQAATFLRELVKHG
+360 RQAAGFLRDMVRHG
-374 LRAQARTGNLL
+374 LRGQARSGNLL

-395 VPSAPPVPFD
+395 IASATPVPFD
-405 LTARPLQIPTLN
+405 INARPLQIPTLN
-417 GGFDHLQEQLATLIG
+417 GGLDHLQEQLATLIG
-432 KVSKMPIESMGNNL
+432 KVSKMPIESIGNHL
-446 NAALG
+446 DTTLVT
-451 NLNQTLIQVN
+451 LNQTLSQVN
-461 GQVLPQTTQTLRQL
+461 GQLLPQTSQTLRQL
-475 DQTMDNAQSLLAA
+475 DQTMGNAQRLLAE

-514 RQPQALITGRSHD
+514 RQPQAPLTGRND
-527 DSNNKEQP
+527 D

>member
-1 MTEPVSIVPDIAPRR
+1 MSENVSPAPEITPRR
-16 FRPSPIWLVP
+16 WRPSLVWLVP
-26 AIAAAIGLFLLLH
+26 ATAAVIGLFLFLQM
-39 VWADTGPEIT
+39 WASAGPEIS
-49 ITFDTASG
+49 ITFQTASG
-57 LEAGKTEV
+57 LQAGKTEV

-70 TVGLVKSISL
+70 TVGLVKTITL
-80 SPDSRRVLVSVSL
+80 SPDGHRVLVTVSL
-93 MKNAENLAR
+93 MKNAESLAK

-134 TGTSHTS
+134 TGTSDKP
-141 GNRFSGLES
+141 GNVFRGLET
-150 PPAVINGMPGKQ
+150 PPTVINGMPGRQ
-162 FDVVADDLGSLDI
+162 FEVVADDLGSLDI

-202 LNVFI
+202 LNIFI
-207 DAPYDHFVT
+207 DAPYDRFVT
-216 SSTRFWNASGVDLS
+216 TASRFWNASGVDLS

-256 PDDRT
+256 PDNV
-261 AKPAESHSVFTLAD
+261 AAAPSASHSVFTLAG
-275 DQASAMT
+275 DQASAMAQ
-282 PQDGT
+282 PDGT
-287 PQVLQLRFQQ
+287 PQILQLRFQQ
-297 SLRGMRIG
+297 SLRGMKTG

-320 IDLDYD
+320 IDLDYE
-326 PAGSRFISVVT
+326 PAGSRFVSVVT
-337 LEVYPNRLG
+337 IEVYPNRLG
-346 HVLEKLPKP
+346 RVLDKLPKP

-360 RQAATFLRELVKHG
+360 KQAAVFLRDMVRHG

-395 VPSAPPVPFD
+395 IPNAAPVSYD
-405 LTARPLQIPTLN
+405 ISARPLRIPTLN

-432 KVSKMPIESMGNNL
+432 KVSKMPIESIGNNL
-446 NAALG
+446 NATLG

-461 GQVLPQTTQTLRQL
+461 SQVLPQTKQTLGTMN
-475 DQTMDNAQSLLAA
+475 QTLTRAETLLAE

-514 RQPQALITGRSHD
+514 RQPQAPITGRSD
-527 DSNNKEQP
+527 DKKEKP